1 MAHPESR
8 REVLEIADVVTSTS
22 GMLRYP
28 GTSGAGTFIV
38 ATETGLL
45 YRLGA
50 LYPGKKFI
58 PASNKAVC
66 PNMKLTTLDKC
77 VATLG
82 DEWDDVLEHE
92 VTVPEQTRVKA
103 LQAVERMLA

>member
-28 GTSGAGTFIV
+28 ATSDATTFVV

-45 YRLGA
+45 YRLGV
-50 LYPGKKFI
+50 LYPDKQFI
-58 PASNKAVC
+58 PASNAR
-66 PNMKLTTLDKC
+66 PSART
-77 VATLG
+77 
-82 DEWDDVLEHE
+82 
-92 VTVPEQTRVKA
+92 
-103 LQAVERMLA
+103 